1 MKHPGTLIHYGSKKF
16 SELRFNTPQNA
27 GGNKPTG
34 GFWTSPEGSEYGW
47 KNWCA
52 QNDFRE
58 CEPEWS
64 IRLDWKT
71 GYRLLVIDSRRD
83 LMACQFY
90 RPLHCKVP
98 VLDFEWAARNYDAIW
113 LTSDGE
119 HATRHTLRENLYG
132 WACETVLIL
141 NPGCIVQL

>member
-1 MKHPGTLIHYGSKKF
+1 MKHPGTLIHHGSKKF
-16 SELRFNTPQNA
+16 SEKWWNPPRDA

-47 KNWCA
+47 MDWCA
-52 QNDFRE
+52 QEDCRE

-64 IRLDWKT
+64 IRFNMKY
-71 GYRLLVIDSRRD
+71 GSRILVIDSRAD

-90 RPLHCKVP
+90 RPRHCKVS
-98 VLDFEWAARNYDAIW
+98 VLDFEWAACNYDAIW

-119 HATRHTLRENLYG
+119 YATRHTLRENLYS
-132 WACETVLIL
+132 WDCETVLIL